1 MKSYTKSAVMYK
13 ISVSIWPCQWGRQ
26 VRFDAGPLAHGPL
39 AHGPLALGPMASRAV
54 YVCRQG
60 LQLGAGEPAVCL
72 GIELSVASSGA
83 SI

>member
-1 MKSYTKSAVMYK
+1 MYK

-39 AHGPLALGPMASRAV
+39 ALGPMASRAV

-60 LQLGAGEPAVCL
+60 PQLGAGEPTVCL

>member
-1 MKSYTKSAVMYK
+1 MYK

-26 VRFDAGPLAHGPL
+26 VRFDAGPLAL
-39 AHGPLALGPMASRAV
+39 GPLALGPMASRAV

>member
-1 MKSYTKSAVMYK
+1 MYK

-26 VRFDAGPLAHGPL
+26 VRFDAGPLA
-39 AHGPLALGPMASRAV
+39 LGPTASRAV

-60 LQLGAGEPAVCL
+60 PQLGAGEPTVCL